1 MLREIRPVLVTGAT
15 GFVGDVL
22 LRSLLGAGAPVRAA
36 LRAPSPAMAAAHPSV
51 VPVVVG
57 DLAADCHW
65 DEALEGV
72 DCVFHLAARVHV
84 MNDAAADPLAAFRAA
99 NVEGTARLAEAAA
112 RAGVRRL
119 VFASSIKVNGES
131 TLPGYPFGA
140 HSPSQPV
147 DPYGISKLEAE
158 QRLRQ
163 IAAATG
169 LELVTLRP
177 VLMYGPGVKGNLE
190 RLVRWVRR
198 GVPLPF
204 ASVDNRRSLLSVDN
218 FVDALQVAATH
229 PLAAGGTFLVADG
242 EDLSTPEL
250 VRRIARAVCSR
261 PHLLPVPPGLLQ
273 AAASALGRGAEV
285 SRLIGSLQVDAS
297 LLRDRLGWRPP
308 VSVDEGLA
316 RMVRTASDRRPHDI
330 GPG

>member
-1 MLREIRPVLVTGAT
+1 MLREIRPLLVTGAT

-22 LRSLLGAGAPVRAA
+22 LRSLRCAGAPVRAA
-36 LRAPSPAMAAAHPSV
+36 LRAPSPAMAEAHPSV

-57 DLAADCHW
+57 DLAADCRW

-72 DCVFHLAARVHV
+72 DCVIHLAARVHV

-99 NVEGTARLAEAAA
+99 NVEGTVRLAEAAA
-112 RAGVRRL
+112 RAGVRRI
-119 VFASSIKVNGES
+119 VFVSSIKVNGES
-131 TLPGYPFGA
+131 TLPGHPFGA
-140 HSPSQPV
+140 HSPPQPV

-158 QRLRQ
+158 QRLQR
-163 IAAATG
+163 IAAVHG
-169 LELVTLRP
+169 LEFVTLRP

-250 VRRIARAVCSR
+250 VRRIARAVCR
-261 PHLLPVPPGLLQ
+261 PPRLLPVPPGLLQ

-316 RMVRTASDRRPHDI
+316 RMVRTASERRPQDI

>member
-1 MLREIRPVLVTGAT
+1 MQPENRPVLVTGAT

-22 LRSLLGAGAPVRAA
+22 LRSLVRAGVPVRAA

-51 VPVVVG
+51 APVVVG
-57 DLAADCHW
+57 DLAADCRW
-65 DEALEGV
+65 DEALLGV
-72 DCVFHLAARVHV
+72 DCVIHLAARVHV

-99 NVEGTARLAEAAA
+99 NVEGTVRLAQAAA

-131 TLPGYPFGA
+131 TLPGRPFGA
-140 HSPSQPV
+140 DSPPQPV

-158 QRLRQ
+158 QRLQR

-190 RLVRWVRR
+190 RLLRWVRR

-218 FVDALQVAATH
+218 FVDALQLAASH
-229 PLAAGGTFLVADG
+229 PRAAGGTFLVADG
-242 EDLSTPEL
+242 DDLSTPDL
-250 VRRIARAVCSR
+250 VRRMARAVGRR
-261 PHLLPVPPGLLQ
+261 PRLVPVPPGLLQ
-273 AAASALGRGAEV
+273 AAAAALGRGAEV

-316 RMVRTASDRRPHDI
+316 RMVRAAAEPHPQDT